1 MARKELRLTDGT
13 VTLRNF
19 RRTDKYRMAELAN
32 NEKVAI
38 NLRDAFPHPY
48 TVADAQQFINT
59 FIGQKPLQVFAIEF
73 QGKYVG
79 NIGLHKQDDV
89 YSKSAELG
97 YFIGE
102 PYWNKGIT
110 SRAVNL
116 ICEYGFR
123 ELDVVRIYSG
133 VFEFNIPSQRVLQKC
148 GFEREA
154 VLKSAVCKRGK
165 IYDEVRYAKV
175 IRPADETNKG
185 GAEEAMSQDTGSE
198 PGSEPD

>member
-48 TVADAQQFINT
+48 TIADARQFINT
-59 FIGQKPLQVFAIEF
+59 FIGRKPPQVFAIEYK
-73 QGKYVG
+73 GKYVG

-97 YFIGE
+97 Y
-102 PYWNKGIT
+102 
-110 SRAVNL
+110 L
-116 ICEYGFR
+116 
-123 ELDVVRIYSG
+123 
-133 VFEFNIPSQRVLQKC
+133 
-148 GFEREA
+148 
-154 VLKSAVCKRGK
+154 
-165 IYDEVRYAKV
+165 
-175 IRPADETNKG
+175 
-185 GAEEAMSQDTGSE
+185 
-198 PGSEPD
+198 

>member
-1 MARKELRLTDGT
+1 MAKREPGLTDGE

-19 RRTDKYRMAELAN
+19 RRTDKYRMAEMTN

-48 TVADAQQFINT
+48 AVADAQQFINT
-59 FIGQKPLQVFAIEF
+59 FIGQKPLQVFAIEY

-79 NIGLHKQDDV
+79 NIGLHRQDDV

-102 PYWNKGIT
+102 PYWGKGIT
-110 SRAVNL
+110 PRAVNL

-123 ELDVVRIYSG
+123 ELDVVSIYSG
-133 VFEFNIPSQRVLQKC
+133 VFEYNLPSQRILEKC
-148 GFEREA
+148 GFKREA
-154 VLKSAVCKRGK
+154 VLKSAVCKKGR
-165 IYDEVRYAKV
+165 IFDEIRYAKV
-175 IRPADETNKG
+175 IMPSHG
-185 GAEEAMSQDTGSE
+185 MTG
-198 PGSEPD
+198 